1 MNVHHRNFFM
11 EGVMDSTVTTHNKGY
26 STTGNT
32 KVFHRYLP
40 KEVGELLI
48 YYLWL
53 VQPICRKLEM
63 FLP

>member
-1 MNVHHRNFFM
+1 MNGHHRNLFM
-11 EGVMDSTVTTHNKGY
+11 GGVMDSTVTTYRKGH

-40 KEVGELLI
+40 KGVGELLI

-53 VQPICRKLEM
+53 VQPICRKLEL
-63 FLP
+63 FLL